1 MGQDHQATGCRYK
14 SFVVGHFGDR
24 AGVRLELVKPVITQS
39 SRPIKG
45 RKTRQAFD
53 VSMSSEVFNRRSLIS
68 AYQQAAEGDRKIL
81 RGATLALKA
90 FVKENGETNPREVGD
105 WGEAIFSITPVRQVA

>member
-24 AGVRLELVKPVITQS
+24 AGVQLELVEPVTTQS
-39 SRPIKG
+39 SKPIKG
-45 RKTRQAFD
+45 RKIRRGF
-53 VSMSSEVFNRRSLIS
+53 VVLMSSEVFNRQSLIS

-81 RGATLALKA
+81 REATLALKA
-90 FVKENGETNPREVGD
+90 FVKENGETNPREFGD